1 MKHRATL
8 TVIFGVI
15 AVACFF
21 FVTELNGSSY
31 EVMGFTFFGSI
42 MLIWANF
49 VAGESW
55 LTEKGLDVG
64 LYPDSRNPLYL
75 QGFFRKYS
83 WENPKESIFSGL
95 KGCYFY
101 QVHRVIQAVALLLY
115 GIYNHYIF
123 GGKENK
129 IVLGIFAVWVISNFV
144 VEAVVKTRYVSLLRS
159 ERPGKKYYP
168 FQYRKC
174 TEEFNEKPSEYICS
188 QENLKHMQEF
198 FREEILNGTMKRSK
212 IIPVDEKTS
221 VCFYYTEQGN
231 TAFMY
236 AKVRTDSIK
245 KEKLPELDRMF
256 QEFAEDHIQD
266 KAQEKEWYCMLVFIT
281 DTSSECFLDLME
293 KSIFQGEKKYR
304 LPVGICLRERKIYIP
319 NQKELYKMD
328 KYQFM
333 EKKRQKIFWDF
344 IRNQRAVFLRTYGN
358 SPGCLYY
365 FMWILLQEK
374 IKSIT
379 LSDIKSVRSFLKKS
393 HLCFPIQR

>member
-1 MKHRATL
+1 MKHRKAL
-8 TVIFGVI
+8 TTILGVI
-15 AVACFF
+15 IAVSFYLF
-21 FVTELNGSSY
+21 YVIDIGREMED
-31 EVMGFTFFGSI
+31 EVLIPALLIGML
-42 MLIWANF
+42 LIWANF

-101 QVHRVIQAVALLLY
+101 QVHRMIQAVALLLY
-115 GIYNHYIF
+115 GIYNHYVF
-123 GGKENK
+123 GGKENE
-129 IVLGIFAVWVISNFV
+129 IVLSIFAVWVISNFV

-159 ERPGKKYYP
+159 ERPDKKYYP

-174 TEEFNEKPSEYICS
+174 TEAFNEKPSEYICS

-221 VCFYYTEQGN
+221 VCFYYMEQGN
-231 TAFMY
+231 TAVVY
-236 AKVRTDSIK
+236 AKVRTYSMK
-245 KEKLPELDRMF
+245 KEQLPELDRMF

-281 DTSSECFLDLME
+281 DTTSECFMNLME

-333 EKKRQKIFWDF
+333 EKKAKDILGFYQESKGCIFANLWQQP
-344 IRNQRAVFLRTYGN
+344 RLFLLFYVD
-358 SPGCLYY
+358 
-365 FMWILLQEK
+365 I
-374 IKSIT
+374 IT
-379 LSDIKSVRSFLKKS
+379 GKDTGFGKAEY
-393 HLCFPIQR
+393 